1 MITFK
6 TEITVFVNTFFCFFN
21 KSSIFQF
28 GGEEEEKIKNAV
40 GTFCSNL
47 PSALEL
53 IKSKKKKDQRFSLFM
68 QVRMTARSLSM
79 QK

>member
-1 MITFK
+1 M
-6 TEITVFVNTFFCFFN
+6 
-21 KSSIFQF
+21 
-28 GGEEEEKIKNAV
+28 

-68 QVRMTARSLSM
+68 QVRSTGNQSRAGPA
-79 QK
+79 KFPA

>member
-1 MITFK
+1 M
-6 TEITVFVNTFFCFFN
+6 
-21 KSSIFQF
+21 
-28 GGEEEEKIKNAV
+28 

-68 QVRMTARSLSM
+68 QVRSAGNQSRA
-79 QK
+79 QKRAGPAKFLALTSDLCIPPFFLRQLRGTVCVAACS